1 MMIVGWILCV
11 APLIGSF
18 TFFSWAL
25 LLDKHTLEQVN
36 SCLPQDK
43 QFALLDRK
51 RSQELRLQYKVLF
64 PDGTSHTR
72 SLPMWVGAAPRFL
85 AAMVPLVP
93 LINPPVV

>member
-1 MMIVGWILCV
+1 MIIVGWILCM

-25 LLDKHTLEQVN
+25 LLDDTLEQVN

-43 QFALLDRK
+43 QFALLDRR
-51 RSQELRLQYKVLF
+51 RSEELRPQYKVLF

-72 SLPMWVGAAPRFL
+72 SMPMWVGAAARFL